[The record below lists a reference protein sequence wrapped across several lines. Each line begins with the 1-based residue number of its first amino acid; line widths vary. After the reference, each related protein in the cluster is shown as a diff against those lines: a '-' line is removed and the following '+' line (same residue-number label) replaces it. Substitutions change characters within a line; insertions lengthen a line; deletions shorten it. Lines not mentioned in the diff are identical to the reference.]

1 MLSFLNGA
9 GYLLCR
15 SCVHQLCNC
24 ERTAVCSGII
34 GLGSVRNP
42 HVPEK
47 LELMW
52 LKLPHFVGLMQSNFS
67 FYVLCFYMYDEV
79 KLDSRRA
86 MRSTK
91 VPSLPQEPAVGV
103 PYCCSLI

>member
-1 MLSFLNGA
+1 MLNFLNGA
-9 GYLLCR
+9 G
-15 SCVHQLCNC
+15 CVFCQSRIHQLSHCQ
-24 ERTAVCSGII
+24 RTAVCCSII
-34 GLGSVRNP
+34 GLGSILNP
-42 HVPEK
+42 RIPEK
-47 LELMW
+47 LERIW
-52 LKLPHFVGLMQSNFS
+52 LKFPCFVGLMQSNFS

>member
-9 GYLLCR
+9 GYHLCQ
-15 SCVHQLCNC
+15 SQVHQLYNC
-24 ERTAVCSGII
+24 ERTAVCYGII
-34 GLGSVRNP
+34 GLGSIQNT

-52 LKLPHFVGLMQSNFS
+52 LKFPHFVRLMQSNFS
-67 FYVLCFYMYDEV
+67 VYVLCFYMYDEV

-103 PYCCSLI
+103 P